1 MNHSTCPRLHNHH
14 AFVSQ
19 VLGRVVK
26 LHGVL
31 PTPTTLVDMGRLA
44 NLELQAEAA
53 RAKAIAS
60 KGSR

>member
-1 MNHSTCPRLHNHH
+1 
-14 AFVSQ
+14 